1 MRQLMLCVYKWCWAK
16 KKTFFF
22 LRRLARSV
30 GIIGKSNF
38 LRLAPKRTGESG
50 ARKLPALTIM
60 IVGHQGRPFE
70 GGGSRNPGPDSKTG
84 HCATGP
90 QRIRRANRK
99 TSLALWPNYRT
110 ILIVVRTRDGLS
122 RDSQSLIRTDSPNL
136 HPQEPRQS
144 RLSRRTTQLV

>member
-16 KKTFFF
+16 KKTFFLSSSF
-22 LRRLARSV
+22 GPFRRNYWKIEFSSFGPKTHRGKWCPKIASTDDNDRRSP
-30 GIIGKSNF
+30 GQ
-38 LRLAPKRTGESG
+38 
-50 ARKLPALTIM
+50 TIW
-60 IVGHQGRPFE
+60 E
-70 GGGSRNPGPDSKTG
+70 GGSRNPGPDSKTG

-110 ILIVVRTRDGLS
+110 ILIVVRTRDGSS